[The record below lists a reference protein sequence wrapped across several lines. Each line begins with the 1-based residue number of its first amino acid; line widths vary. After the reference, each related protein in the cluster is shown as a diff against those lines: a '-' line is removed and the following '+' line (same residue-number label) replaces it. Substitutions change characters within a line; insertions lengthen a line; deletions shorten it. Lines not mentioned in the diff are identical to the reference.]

1 MPAVPL
7 LSSTPVRD
15 LEALE
20 DSARLTIEGDISD
33 TLLKGTRVEVLRVK
47 MVHVVRLFVELVHVE
62 VLNTDA
68 NFTGL
73 LNVEPVGDESDVRV
87 AELNEIAD
95 NGLELVAR
103 VEQNLDPA
111 DLALRAQVMLQRA
124 IHLPF
129 IEDGDVD
136 SAVQKTSLEL
146 HHLCTLIFL

>member
-20 DSARLTIEGDISD
+20 DSARLTIEGNISD

-73 LNVEPVGDESDVRV
+73 LNVEPVGDESDVWV

-103 VEQNLDPA
+103 VEQNLDPT
-111 DLALRAQVMLQRA
+111 DLALRAQVML
-124 IHLPF
+124 
-129 IEDGDVD
+129 
-136 SAVQKTSLEL
+136 
-146 HHLCTLIFL
+146 